1 MLGMVSSPVPLVEH
15 VAEAVVP
22 NLFHS
27 ELYQV
32 KNVNLLVSHKCDS
45 PPVTLE
51 YIA

>member
-27 ELYQV
+27 ELYRV